1 MRTCDKEG
9 KMRNLTTY
17 EINKKMTLLFNYSP
31 QVSQSQKI
39 GNEWKG
45 MIEDLVWRWVISI
58 CQNEAYQMKKWKKKS
73 NNTSNK

>member
-1 MRTCDKEG
+1 MGFKIHLRKRMRTCDKEG

-39 GNEWKG
+39 GNE
-45 MIEDLVWRWVISI
+45 
-58 CQNEAYQMKKWKKKS
+58 
-73 NNTSNK
+73 